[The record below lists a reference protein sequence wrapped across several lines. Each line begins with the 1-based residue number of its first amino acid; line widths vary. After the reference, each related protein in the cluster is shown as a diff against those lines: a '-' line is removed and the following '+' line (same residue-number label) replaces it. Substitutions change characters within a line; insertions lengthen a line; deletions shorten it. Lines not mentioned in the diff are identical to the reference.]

1 MGGKIALATAVVVPF
16 KAKIGEI
23 VPPVKGE
30 LRVKDENAAAKRSA
44 VPTPQPTTNTRGT
57 PGGFG
62 DGSGGPAFP
71 LEKGLS
77 IEDIMAVVDSGADT
91 AGGGDDGT
99 PDLERGLGGT
109 LVESKTGDPVDEQ
122 ESEKDDA
129 TWASGG
135 ARLSKTGGTRGS
147 SSDDDDDDDGGSIAG
162 GSSSRRLSVALP
174 TVEEGGGEQQADGP
188 GSSCGGDGRTTFSS
202 RKDGKYEDD
211 EKSEDYAPSYGAE

>member
-129 TWASGG
+129 AWASGG

-147 SSDDDDDDDGGSIAG
+147 SSDDDDDDGGSIAG